1 MLVVDDDGSNRLLAV
16 RWLERAGLSTREADS
31 GEDALRV
38 LREAPERVGAV
49 LLDIMM
55 PGMNGYAVLEQLQAE
70 EALRDVP
77 VVMLSAHL
85 QQESDVVY
93 GLRRGAIDHIAK
105 PFRGPVLAAKVQ
117 ALVELRGRQLELGE
131 RLRRAEAQATTDP
144 MTALANRRQFET
156 ELKRELAFTERHHA
170 PLALILVDIDNL
182 KTINDALGHASGD
195 RAIVWTAEGLR
206 DAMRCSDRS
215 FRIGGDEFAVLLRGL
230 DRQSGLRAARRFIKA
245 QRRRPLHLESGQE
258 LEVTVSVGVAAADA
272 DNDYDIR
279 ELFQR
284 ADRALYVAKGKPDSR
299 VEVEAEHEPRPPG
312 R

>member
-1 MLVVDDDGSNRLLAV
+1 VLVVDDDGSNRLLAV

-55 PGMNGYAVLEQLQAE
+55 PGMNGYAVLERLQAE

-117 ALVELRGRQLELGE
+117 ALVELRGRQLELG
-131 RLRRAEAQATTDP
+131 
-144 MTALANRRQFET
+144 
-156 ELKRELAFTERHHA
+156 
-170 PLALILVDIDNL
+170 
-182 KTINDALGHASGD
+182 
-195 RAIVWTAEGLR
+195 
-206 DAMRCSDRS
+206 
-215 FRIGGDEFAVLLRGL
+215 
-230 DRQSGLRAARRFIKA
+230 
-245 QRRRPLHLESGQE
+245 
-258 LEVTVSVGVAAADA
+258 
-272 DNDYDIR
+272 
-279 ELFQR
+279 
-284 ADRALYVAKGKPDSR
+284 
-299 VEVEAEHEPRPPG
+299 
-312 R
+312 